1 MEAIT
6 MVQAKAIIDVAMVT
20 LRKAKIFLTN
30 IHYIYLPCCLKVDVK
45 DF

>member
-45 DF
+45 DY